1 MKVIGTQLKKESV
14 GVGVAMGALLKDAGY
29 QLGLEGRLNLEQLTF
44 VCIPEQSGGQQE
56 YSNLRLQ
63 NKKARAASYI
73 SRTILCSPSL
83 NRLLLGFLFHVF

>member
-29 QLGLEGRLNLEQLTF
+29 ELGLERRLNLEQLTF

-56 YSNLRLQ
+56 YSNLRRLQ
-63 NKKARAASYI
+63 KKKG
-73 SRTILCSPSL
+73 TGSL
-83 NRLLLGFLFHVF
+83 LYF